1 MSRIERLHPRLDQ
14 SLKGVFR
21 MKMFRSALALS
32 LMFAAGTAL
41 AAGHDPQTTK
51 PASNTAQ
58 QVPVDHSKMKMDGAM
73 PMDHGK
79 MADAEFVKFDQNKDG
94 KISKSEVPAKHA
106 MTAHFRSEER
116 RVGKEG
122 ASQCRSRWSPY
133 H

>member
-1 MSRIERLHPRLDQ
+1 MSRIERLHPRLDK

-58 QVPVDHSKMKMDGAM
+58 QVPADYSKMKMDGAM
-73 PMDHGK
+73 PMDNGK
-79 MADAEFVKFDQNKDG
+79 MADPWFDNFDQNKPG
-94 KISKSEVPAKHA
+94 KIPKSSAPSKPA
-106 MTAHFRSEER
+106 TTT
-116 RVGKEG
+116 
-122 ASQCRSRWSPY
+122 Y
-133 H
+133 HP

>member
-1 MSRIERLHPRLDQ
+1 MNPVSIRSEIIISPFAVDPMSRIERLHPRLDQ

-58 QVPVDHSKMKMDGAM
+58 KVPVEHRKMKMVGEI
-73 PMDHGK
+73 PMDYDK
-79 MADAEFVKFDQNKDG
+79 MADGEFLKFDQK
-94 KISKSEVPAKHA
+94 KE
-106 MTAHFRSEER
+106 
-116 RVGKEG
+116 GKE
-122 ASQCRSRWSPY
+122 SKTE
-133 H
+133 

>member
-1 MSRIERLHPRLDQ
+1 
-14 SLKGVFR
+14 

-106 MTAHFRSEER
+106 MTAHFGMLDADKDARSVEHTSELQSLMLNSHP
-116 RVGKEG
+116 VFFFIKHTL
-122 ASQCRSRWSPY
+122 SY
-133 H
+133 L

>member
-41 AAGHDPQTTK
+41 AAGHDPQTTN

-58 QVPVDHSKMKMDGAM
+58 QVPVDHRKMKMDGAR
-73 PMDHGK
+73 PLEHGT
-79 MADAEFVKFDQNKDG
+79 MADAGFVTFAPTKTG
-94 KISKSEVPAKHA
+94 TISTPQVQP
-106 MTAHFRSEER
+106 
-116 RVGKEG
+116 
-122 ASQCRSRWSPY
+122 
-133 H
+133 

>member
-1 MSRIERLHPRLDQ
+1 
-14 SLKGVFR
+14 
-21 MKMFRSALALS
+21 MFRSALALS

-94 KISKSEVPAKHA
+94 KISKSE
-106 MTAHFRSEER
+106 RSEEHTSELQSLMR
-116 RVGKEG
+116 NSYAVFCLQKKKKRK
-122 ASQCRSRWSPY
+122 
-133 H
+133 

>member
-106 MTAHFRSEER
+106 MTAHFGMLDADKDGSL
-116 RVGKEG
+116 
-122 ASQCRSRWSPY
+122 SQAEFAK
-133 H
+133 HHEM

>member
-58 QVPVDHSKMKMDGAM
+58 QVPVDHSQMKMEGPM
-73 PMDHGK
+73 PMGHGK
-79 MADAEFVKFDQNKDG
+79 LADATFVKFVQNKAG
-94 KISKSEVPAKHA
+94 KITKSKVPHTHPKKH
-106 MTAHFRSEER
+106 R
-116 RVGKEG
+116 R
-122 ASQCRSRWSPY
+122 AS